1 MVDVK
6 EDSSDEDLIALLELT
21 KPPKNKPPKSNAK
34 DDSTSSNTPDNDTF
48 DVILPPLLG
57 SGNAGECT
65 VMIEVDPEDAALLDY
80 EGISGAIGRFEADD
94 RGGTL
99 RSLAL
104 LVVFFA
110 CSFNPLA
117 HGLVVV
123 VLLIL
128 VVLDL
133 KGCQY
138 QGSLLPGP
146 TALIVSLSKGG
157 QLRVE
162 GITDEFATLVKTQ
175 DVMAKLDG
183 VVEGEMD
190 DGFRVRDENVN
201 RSTKHQDATDA

>member
-1 MVDVK
+1 MPPSKTKTEIKPKEKTPVVDVK
-6 EDSSDEDLIALLELT
+6 EDSSDEDSIALLELT

-104 LVVFFA
+104 LVVFL
-110 CSFNPLA
+110 LA
-117 HGLVVV
+117 
-123 VLLIL
+123 VLIHWLM
-128 VVLDL
+128 V
-133 KGCQY
+133 
-138 QGSLLPGP
+138 
-146 TALIVSLSKGG
+146 
-157 QLRVE
+157 
-162 GITDEFATLVKTQ
+162 
-175 DVMAKLDG
+175 
-183 VVEGEMD
+183 
-190 DGFRVRDENVN
+190 
-201 RSTKHQDATDA
+201 

>member
-1 MVDVK
+1 
-6 EDSSDEDLIALLELT
+6 
-21 KPPKNKPPKSNAK
+21 
-34 DDSTSSNTPDNDTF
+34 
-48 DVILPPLLG
+48 VILPPLLG

-201 RSTKHQDATDA
+201 RSTKHQDATDAKVAAKATKASNAKRASSSTSNTPKPATKRRKTTLAKKTPQTKQS

>member
-1 MVDVK
+1 M
-6 EDSSDEDLIALLELT
+6 
-21 KPPKNKPPKSNAK
+21 
-34 DDSTSSNTPDNDTF
+34 
-48 DVILPPLLG
+48 
-57 SGNAGECT
+57 
-65 VMIEVDPEDAALLDY
+65 
-80 EGISGAIGRFEADD
+80 
-94 RGGTL
+94 
-99 RSLAL
+99 
-104 LVVFFA
+104 
-110 CSFNPLA
+110 A
-117 HGLVVV
+117 HGLVFA

-190 DGFRVRDENVN
+190 DGFGVRDENVN